1 MSCFSYANKASVGL
15 PDGTVYEDGVIVSV
29 FWSYPDAVTWAQS
42 IDLNTAPEPLR
53 AMAEGILTLANG
65 GGD

>member
-1 MSCFSYANKASVGL
+1 
-15 PDGTVYEDGVIVSV
+15 VIVSV
-29 FWSYPDAVTWAQS
+29 FWSYPDAVAWAQS